1 MRGTQNPQNL
11 FTKNCVF
18 ILTCL
23 NFSHL
28 QSTLH
33 LMQSTYWNI
42 FPLLKIVLNSLIFM
56 PLSWHFFVCLFHL
69 FHIGKTFPFED
80 FFHLERQKICCS
92 GWDRMDREGR
102 AWEPCCLWGG
112 QPLNTQHSV
121 GRCACKSPI
130 MKWTNTLKESSKK
143 FTEAEHRLSQ
153 QHQLVHGYRWLP
165 RRLT

>member
-42 FPLLKIVLNSLIFM
+42 FPLLKIVLNSLILM
-56 PLSWHFFVCLFHL
+56 PFFPGIFLFVCFTSSTLAKRFPL
-69 FHIGKTFPFED
+69 RTFFIWRDKKYVAQDEIGWIGKVE
-80 FFHLERQKICCS
+80 H
-92 GWDRMDREGR
+92 GNR
-102 AWEPCCLWGG
+102 AVFGG
-112 QPLNTQHSV
+112 VNRWTLSTVWAGVLVNHPSWNGQMH
-121 GRCACKSPI
+121 CKSS
-130 MKWTNTLKESSKK
+130 KTNLLKPNAPSPGTL
-143 FTEAEHRLSQ
+143 T
-153 QHQLVHGYRWLP
+153 
-165 RRLT
+165 